1 MSLHVQVV
9 QCILT
14 EQPIINREAG
24 VEEVMNSNIHS
35 VVIVGFGGMGS
46 YHAGLIKE
54 TTTLKV
60 AGTYDVLEARRTD
73 STKAGY
79 RAYESYEEVLAD
91 PAVEIILIATPN
103 DVHKEIAIRALQAGK
118 HVICEKPVALSTVE
132 FQEILTAADEAKR
145 VFMVHQNR
153 RWDED
158 FLTIKKM
165 YDEEII
171 GSVFQIE
178 SRVHGANGIPGDWR
192 HIKAQGGGMLLDW
205 GVHLLDQLLFMID
218 SRITSVSSSLSFIL
232 GNDVDDGFEAVLQF
246 ENGIKAIV
254 EVGTTNFIP
263 LPRWYVKG
271 SEGTGIIEDWSLTG
285 RLVTRN
291 KEGET
296 IAPKPIRA
304 GVGLTKTMA
313 PPSEGA
319 TITEALP
326 QPSDLSSSFYDNF
339 TAVIEGRAEPIVK
352 NSEVMRVQHLI
363 EAIFESAE
371 RNEVVKDFD
380 IYSNYV
386 MEDVIKI
393 S

>member
-1 MSLHVQVV
+1 MS
-9 QCILT
+9 
-14 EQPIINREAG
+14 
-24 VEEVMNSNIHS
+24 SNIHS
-35 VVIVGFGGMGS
+35 VVIVGFGGMGK
-46 YHAGLIKE
+46 YHAELIKE
-54 TTTLKV
+54 NNSLEV
-60 AGTYDVLEARRTD
+60 VGTYDVLEARRTD
-73 STKAGY
+73 SAKVGY
-79 RAYESYEEVLAD
+79 KVYESYEEVLSD
-91 PAVEIILIATPN
+91 PAVEIVLIATPN
-103 DVHKEIAIRALQAGK
+103 DVHKEIAVQALQAGK
-118 HVICEKPVALSTVE
+118 HVICEKPVAMSSEEL
-132 FQEILTAADEAKR
+132 QEMLAAADAAGR

-171 GSVFQIE
+171 GSLFQIE

-192 HIKAQGGGMLLDW
+192 HVKAQGGGMLLDW

-218 SRITSVSSSLSFIL
+218 SKVTSVSSSLSFIL
-232 GNDVDDGFEAVLQF
+232 GNDVDDGFEAILQF

-254 EVGTTNFIP
+254 EVGTTNFVT

-271 SEGTGIIEDWSLTG
+271 IEGTGIIEDWSLTG

-291 KEGET
+291 NEGLKIE
-296 IAPKPIRA
+296 PKPIRA

-326 QPSDLSSSFYDNF
+326 LPAALSSSFYDNF
-339 TAVIEGRAEPIVK
+339 AAVIEGTAEPIVK
-352 NSEVMRVQHLI
+352 NAEVLRVQNLI

-371 RNEVVKDFD
+371 KNQVLKDFD
-380 IYSNYV
+380 MYG
-386 MEDVIKI
+386 EGK
-393 S
+393 

>member
-1 MSLHVQVV
+1 MSAN
-9 QCILT
+9 T
-14 EQPIINREAG
+14 
-24 VEEVMNSNIHS
+24 HS

-46 YHAGLIKE
+46 YHARLIKK
-54 TTTLKV
+54 TTSLKV
-60 AGTYDVLEARRTD
+60 VGTYDVLEARRMD
-73 STKAGY
+73 SIKAGY
-79 RAYESYEEVLAD
+79 KAYESYEEVLAD
-91 PAVEIILIATPN
+91 PSVEIVLIATPN

-132 FQEILTAADEAKR
+132 FQEILAAADEAKR

-158 FLTIKKM
+158 FLTIKRM
-165 YDEEII
+165 YDEETI
-171 GSVFQIE
+171 GSLFQIE

-218 SRITSVSSSLSFIL
+218 SRITSVSSRLSFIL

-254 EVGTTNFIP
+254 EVGTTNFIT

-271 SEGTGIIEDWSLTG
+271 IEGTGIIEDWSLTG

-291 KEGET
+291 NEGEK
-296 IAPKPIRA
+296 IEPKPIRA

-319 TITEALP
+319 TITKTLP
-326 QPSDLSSSFYDNF
+326 QPSVLSSSFYDNF
-339 TAVIEGRAEPIVK
+339 TAVIEGTAEPIVK
-352 NSEVMRVQHLI
+352 NAEVMRVQNLI
-363 EAIFESAE
+363 EAIFEAAE
-371 RNEVVKDFD
+371 RNQVVEDFD
-380 IYSNYV
+380 IYNRLLV
-386 MEDVIKI
+386 
-393 S
+393 